1 MKTIITTITASM
13 LALASIAGGPI
24 ENGPKGKE
32 AKVDTKNSTVYWTGK
47 KVTGEHTGTLMLK
60 EGTVTFTDGVPTAT
74 TIVLDMKSIAVTDIE
89 DPEYNG
95 KLVGHLNSPDFF
107 AVNEFAT
114 GSFVANKI
122 TPIKGAKD
130 RDANYTLDGT
140 LTLKGIAEKISFPAY
155 IAMENGV
162 VTANG
167 ALTFDRTKYDIK
179 YGSGS
184 FFDDLGDKVI
194 YDDVELN
201 FVLSAK

>member
-24 ENGPKGKE
+24 ENGPKGKD
-32 AKVDTKNSTVYWTGK
+32 AKVDTKNSTVYWTGE
-47 KVTGEHTGTLMLK
+47 KVTGQHTGTLMIK
-60 EGTVTFTDGVPTAT
+60 EGSVTMKDGVPTAV
-74 TIVLDMKSIAVTDIE
+74 TIVLDMKTIVVTDIE
-89 DPEYNG
+89 DADMNG

-107 AVNEFAT
+107 SVKDFPT
-114 GSFVANKI
+114 GSFAADNI

-130 RDANYTLDGT
+130 RDANYTLAGT
-140 LTLKGIAEKISFPAY
+140 LTLKGITEKISFPAY
-155 IAMENGV
+155 IGVENGT

-167 ALTFDRTKYDIK
+167 SLTFDRTKYDIK

-194 YDDVELN
+194 YDDVKLN